1 MKMILPLRTPDN
13 RFGKSSLNKEGPYK
27 VIGIAPG
34 NAYFVE
40 TLEGRKM
47 VKVLNVKYLKKYFL
61 SVVGELVVYRE

>member
-34 NAYFVE
+34 NAY
-40 TLEGRKM
+40 LWKPWRGGKW
-47 VKVLNVKYLKKYFL
+47 LKC
-61 SVVGELVVYRE
+61 SMSSI